1 MDNVKKRTG
10 YIPEIFMNGRIA
22 LIPEEDYDSAVEAG
36 KEILVFCGG
45 WSGGYARAFGA
56 ERVPDYYNINNGNDC
71 FECYSYEIKDKTLT
85 PEDMQKYYRV
95 IVTDGIKV
103 YMKTGNTA
111 TDCFGY
117 FCDFDTKYSDY
128 LDRYNPYLDGK
139 KVSEEEFEELR
150 HEVDVE
156 KTIKMIPGNKE
167 EQEKIAKAIKGIL
180 H

>member
-1 MDNVKKRTG
+1 MNNIKKRTG

-22 LIPEEDYDSAVEAG
+22 LIPEEDYDAAVEAG

-56 ERVPDYYNINNGNDC
+56 NKVPDYYNLNDGNDC
-71 FECYSYEIKDKTLT
+71 FECYSYEVKDKTLT

-103 YMKTGNTA
+103 YMKTGNPA
-111 TDCFGY
+111 TDCFGG
-117 FCDFDTKYSDY
+117 FHDWDTKYSDY
-128 LDRYNPYLDGK
+128 LDRYNPYMDGEK
-139 KVSEEEFEELR
+139 LSEERFEEFR
-150 HEVDVE
+150 HEVDAD
-156 KTIKMIPGNKE
+156 KTIRRIHGEPE
-167 EQEKIAKAIKGIL
+167 EREKIIKAIKGIL

>member
-1 MDNVKKRTG
+1 MDNIKKRTG

-22 LIPEEDYDSAVEAG
+22 LIPEEDYDAAVEAE

-56 ERVPDYYNINNGNDC
+56 NRVPDYYNLNDGNDC
-71 FECYSYEIKDKTLT
+71 FECYSYEVKDKTLT

-103 YMKTGNTA
+103 YMKTGNPA
-111 TDCFGY
+111 TDCFGG
-117 FCDFDTKYSDY
+117 FHDWDTKYSDY
-128 LDRYNPYLDGK
+128 LDRYNPYMDVEKL
-139 KVSEEEFEELR
+139 SEERFEELR
-150 HEVDVE
+150 HEVDAD
-156 KTIKMIPGNKE
+156 KTIRRIHSDPE
-167 EQEKIAKAIKGIL
+167 EREKIIKAIKGIL

>member
-1 MDNVKKRTG
+1 MKKRTG

-22 LIPEEDYDSAVEAG
+22 LIPEEDYNAAIEAG

-56 ERVPDYYNINNGNDC
+56 NRVPDYYNLNDGNDC
-71 FECYSYEIKDKTLT
+71 FECYSYEVKDKTLT

-103 YMKTGNTA
+103 YMKTGNPA
-111 TDCFGY
+111 TDCFGG
-117 FCDFDTKYSDY
+117 FHDWDTKYSDY
-128 LDRYNPYLDGK
+128 LDRYNPYIDVEKL
-139 KVSEEEFEELR
+139 SEERFEELR
-150 HEVDVE
+150 HEVDAD
-156 KTIKMIPGNKE
+156 KTIRRIHGDPE
-167 EQEKIAKAIKGIL
+167 EREKIIKAIKGIL

>member
-1 MDNVKKRTG
+1 MKKRTG

-22 LIPEEDYDSAVEAG
+22 LIPEEDYDAAVEAE

-56 ERVPDYYNINNGNDC
+56 NRVPDYYNLNDGNDC
-71 FECYSYEIKDKTLT
+71 FECYSYEVKDKTLT

-103 YMKTGNTA
+103 YMKTGNPA
-111 TDCFGY
+111 TDCFGG
-117 FCDFDTKYSDY
+117 FHDWDTKYSDY
-128 LDRYNPYLDGK
+128 LDRYNPYMDGEK
-139 KVSEEEFEELR
+139 LSEERFEELR
-150 HEVDVE
+150 HEVDAD
-156 KTIKMIPGNKE
+156 KTIRRIHGDPE
-167 EQEKIAKAIKGIL
+167 EREKIIKAIKGIL